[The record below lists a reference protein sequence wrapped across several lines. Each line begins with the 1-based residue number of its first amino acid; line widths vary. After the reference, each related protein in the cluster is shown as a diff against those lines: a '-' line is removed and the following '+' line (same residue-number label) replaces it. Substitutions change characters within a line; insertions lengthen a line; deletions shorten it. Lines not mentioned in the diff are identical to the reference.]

1 VADGK
6 PPFFIPLFMGAVDLP
21 SHIPVA
27 VATLE
32 IVKWLRR
39 LAFLTFQHNMI
50 AGTPQD

>member
-6 PPFFIPLFMGAVDLP
+6 PPLYIPLFMSAVDLP

-27 VATLE
+27 VATFE

-39 LAFLTFQHNMI
+39 PAFLTFQHNMVVEN
-50 AGTPQD
+50 G